1 MSVIKKIKTVLSGN
15 VTTYYDIH
23 DIRIP
28 EIDNSTAG
36 QIIKVNSARTTFELA
51 DESVTTITLRRWEDS
66 NP

>member
-1 MSVIKKIKTVLSGN
+1 MSVIKKIKTVLTGG
-15 VTTYYDIH
+15 TTTYDIH

-36 QIIKVNSARTTFELA
+36 QIIKVNSARTAFELA